1 MRLLGYCYGVS
12 YFALF
17 RNIFEVVEVAYSG
30 FEIQTAIALASKFN
44 SHLAKLSESELEV
57 GEGSFGYDYSFLDEY
72 ELGKVLS
79 LASYELGFTY
89 QFAYSK
95 KEPGRLFYER
105 NNSESPDLTDSH
117 IMLLSI
123 ILASLIMLAIYLTGK
138 VFSC

>member
-1 MRLLGYCYGVS
+1 MS
-12 YFALF
+12 
-17 RNIFEVVEVAYSG
+17 YSG
-30 FEIQTAIALASKFN
+30 FERQTAIALASKFN

-57 GEGSFGYDYSFLDEY
+57 GEGSFEYDYSFLDEY

-89 QFAYSK
+89 QFAYIK

-123 ILASLIMLAIYLTGK
+123 ILASLIMLAIYLIGRY
-138 VFSC
+138 SHAN

>member
-1 MRLLGYCYGVS
+1 M
-12 YFALF
+12 
-17 RNIFEVVEVAYSG
+17 AYIG
-30 FEIQTAIALASKFN
+30 FERQTAIALASKFN

-57 GEGSFGYDYSFLDEY
+57 GEGSFEYDYSFLDEY

-95 KEPGRLFYER
+95 KEPGKLFYTR
-105 NNSESPDLTDSH
+105 NDSESPYLIDLH

-123 ILASLIMLAIYLTGK
+123 ILASLIMLAIYLTGR

>member
-1 MRLLGYCYGVS
+1 M
-12 YFALF
+12 
-17 RNIFEVVEVAYSG
+17 AYSG
-30 FEIQTAIALASKFN
+30 FERQTAIALASKF
-44 SHLAKLSESELEV
+44 SSYLAKLSESELEV
-57 GEGSFGYDYSFLDEY
+57 GEGSFEYDYSFLDEY

-123 ILASLIMLAIYLTGK
+123 ILASLIMLAIYLIGRY
-138 VFSC
+138 SHAN